1 MSLNK
6 LTNSSDYLNKQ
17 FLNIGC
23 NDIKCSTL
31 EVGGVELGKSGK
43 YNPTVTINIPGS
55 TVTPGFIYYNV
66 VGKQLHLTFSRIIIL
81 GANSNNF
88 TLVVPLP
95 TGITAIPSLSAGG
108 VASANDLTNS
118 AVLGNLPAVNGTGT
132 SVAFEFRSGVAL
144 NAGGNSYV
152 NIHAVVELP

>member
-23 NDIKCSTL
+23 NDIKCYSL
-31 EVGGVELGKSGK
+31 EVAGVQLGKSGK
-43 YNPTVTINIPGS
+43 YSPIVTINVGGS

-88 TLVVPLP
+88 VITVGLP
-95 TGITAIPSLSAGG
+95 AGIPATPSIG
-108 VASANDLTNS
+108 VAGVCTATDLTNV
-118 AVLGNLPAVNGTGT
+118 AVLGNLPATDGTGT
-132 SVAFEFRSGVAL
+132 NLTLEFRSGIAL
-144 NAGGNSYV
+144 SAGGNSYV
-152 NIHAVVELP
+152 NVHAVVELP

>member
-23 NDIKCSTL
+23 NDIKCSSL
-31 EVGGVELGKSGK
+31 EVAGVELGRSGK
-43 YNPTVTINIPGS
+43 YNPTVTINVGGS

-88 TLVVPLP
+88 VVTVPLP
-95 TGITAIPSLSAGG
+95 SGITGTPSIG
-108 VASANDLTNS
+108 VAGVCTASDLTNV
-118 AVLGNLPAVNGTGT
+118 AVLGNLPATDGTGNNLT
-132 SVAFEFRSGVAL
+132 LEFRSGVAL

-152 NIHAVVELP
+152 NVNAVVELP